1 MDITRENIDNVNAI
15 IKISIEKSDYEKTV
29 GETLKEYRKKSSVPG
44 FRPGRAPLGL
54 IKKRFGKA
62 VLIDEVNKMLS
73 QNLTKYVME
82 ENLNILG
89 EPLGNKE
96 QQKKIDWDK
105 DENFEF
111 VFDIALAPEIDV
123 TLNKND
129 KINYYTIKV
138 SDEMIDNQIKMIT
151 SQMGQNVKTDEVNEN
166 SLLRGNFTELNDEG
180 IEKEEGI
187 CPEGVL
193 IAVDIIKDEEI
204 KKQFIGKHQG
214 EEVIFNPVTA
224 FDSRK
229 EAGRLLNITEDE
241 ANQLDSIFKYE
252 ITEILEYK
260 EAELN
265 EELYKKIFGD
275 DTEVKTE
282 KDLRNKIK
290 DEIAYNLLAN
300 SDRKFALDAREA
312 LIEKVNPELPE
323 KFLKRWLKETKEDIS
338 DEQIEKDFPEFMK
351 DLQWQLI
358 KNSIAKKNELK
369 AEDNEVLQF
378 AKELAYKQYSQYG
391 MPNVPEEELES
402 FAKMVLEKPEEKEKI
417 YNKILED
424 KVVKHIKDNITLKN
438 KKVTQDEFQEMTK

>member
-300 SDRKFALDAREA
+300 SDRKFALNAREA

>member
-229 EAGRLLNITEDE
+229 EAGRLLYITEDE

-300 SDRKFALDAREA
+300 SDRKFALNAREA

>member
-15 IKISIEKSDYEKTV
+15 IKILIEKSDYEKTV
-29 GETLKEYRKKSSVPG
+29 GETLKEYRKKSSIPG

-73 QNLTKYVME
+73 HNLTKYVME

-123 TLNKND
+123 PLNKND
-129 KINYYTIKV
+129 KINYYIIKV
-138 SDEMIDNQIKMIT
+138 PDEMIDNEIKMIT
-151 SQMGQNVKTDEVNEN
+151 SQMGQNVKTDEANEN

-193 IAVDIIKDEEI
+193 IAVNIIKDEEI

-241 ANQLDSIFKYE
+241 ANQLDSIFKYK
-252 ITEILEYK
+252 ITEILEFK
-260 EAELN
+260 KAELN
-265 EELYKKIFGD
+265 EELYKKLFGE
-275 DTEVKTE
+275 DTEVKAE

-290 DEIAYNLLAN
+290 DEIAYHLLGN

-323 KFLKRWLKETKEDIS
+323 PFLKRWLKETNEDVS
-338 DEQIEKDFPEFMK
+338 DEQIEKKFSEFLK
-351 DLQWQLI
+351 NLKWQLI

-369 AEDNEVLQF
+369 VEDDEAFQF
-378 AKELAYKQYSQYG
+378 AKQLAYTQDIWRG
-391 MPNVPEEELES
+391 IPNIHKEQLES
-402 FAKMVLEKPEEKEKI
+402 FAKMILEKPKEKEKI
-417 YNKILED
+417 YNKIIED
-424 KVVKHIKDNITLKN
+424 KVIWHIKDSITLKN
-438 KKVTQDEFQEMTK
+438 IEVTQKEFQEMTK

>member
-204 KKQFIGKHQG
+204 KKQFTGKHQG

-229 EAGRLLNITEDE
+229 EAGRLLYITEDE

-300 SDRKFALDAREA
+300 SDRKFALNAREA